1 MNLNNRVTTGIRGF
15 DKLVEGGLPRNSL
28 VIIAGG
34 PGAGKTI
41 FSAQYIHHGALNGE
55 KGIYVSFGEGAEI
68 FKDYMQRF
76 GLDFQKLEKDGKA
89 EILDLTVPKL
99 GLETN
104 LDLIEQKVKELDAKR
119 LVIDSF
125 SAIALALGEKVDVRT
140 TLHMLTKL
148 FRELN
153 CTTIMIVDI
162 SIGSKNIGTGIEE
175 FLADGIVILDTSL
188 VSGQLQRNLLIRKL
202 RGTNH
207 SIKTCPYLITDEG
220 IVIVE

>member
-1 MNLNNRVTTGIRGF
+1 MGLNNRVITGVEGF
-15 DKLVEGGLPRNSL
+15 DKLVEGGFPRNS
-28 VIIAGG
+28 VIIIAGG

-55 KGIYVSFGEGAEI
+55 KGVYVSFGETAEI
-68 FKDYMQRF
+68 FKEYMQRF
-76 GLDFQKLEKDGKA
+76 SLDFQKLEKDGKA
-89 EILDLTVPKL
+89 VILDLTVPKL

-104 LDLIEQKVKELDAKR
+104 LDLIEQKVRELGAKR
-119 LVIDSF
+119 LVVDSF

-153 CTTIMIVDI
+153 CTTIMVVDI
-162 SIGSKNIGTGIEE
+162 SIGSKNIGTGLEE

-188 VSGQLQRNLLIRKL
+188 ASGQLQRNILIRKM

-207 SIKTCPYLITDEG
+207 SIKTCPYLITDQG
-220 IVIVE
+220 IVIIE

>member
-1 MNLNNRVTTGIRGF
+1 MENDRVVTGIEGL
-15 DKLVEGGLPRNSL
+15 DSLIEGGLPRHS
-28 VIIAGG
+28 VIIVAGG

-55 KGIYVSFGEGAEI
+55 KGVYVSFGESANA

-76 GLDFQKLEKDGKA
+76 GLDFQKLEKDGKVA
-89 EILDLTVPKL
+89 ILDLTVPKL

-104 LDLIEQKVKELDAKR
+104 LDLIEQRVRDLNAKR

-125 SAIALALGEKVDVRT
+125 SAIALALGERVDVRT

-148 FRELN
+148 LREVK
-153 CTTIMIVDI
+153 CTTVMVVDI
-162 SIGSKNIGTGIEE
+162 SIGSQTIGTGLEE
-175 FLADGIVILDTSL
+175 FLADGIVLLDTSL
-188 VSGQLQRNLLIRKL
+188 EGGQLQRSLLVRKM

-207 SIKTCPYLITDEG
+207 SIRTNPYIISERG
-220 IVIVE
+220 IAVMG

>member
-1 MNLNNRVTTGIRGF
+1 LENNRVVTGIEGF
-15 DKLVEGGLPRNSL
+15 DSLIEGGLPRNS
-28 VIIAGG
+28 VIIVAGG

-55 KGIYVSFGEGAEI
+55 KGVYVSFGEAANA
-68 FKDYMQRF
+68 FKEYMQRF
-76 GLDFQKLEKDGKA
+76 GLDFQKLEKEGKVA
-89 EILDLTVPKL
+89 ILDLTVPKL

-104 LDLIEQKVKELDAKR
+104 LDLIEQRVRDLGAKR

-148 FRELN
+148 LREIK
-153 CTTIMIVDI
+153 CTTIMVVDV
-162 SIGSKNIGTGIEE
+162 SIGSQTIGTGLEE
-175 FLADGIVILDTSL
+175 FLADGIILLDTSL
-188 VSGQLQRNLLIRKL
+188 EGAQLQRSLLVRKM

-207 SIKTCPYLITDEG
+207 SIRTNPYIISGQG
-220 IVIVE
+220 ISVMG

>member
-1 MNLNNRVTTGIRGF
+1 MENNRVVTGIEGL
-15 DKLVEGGLPRNSL
+15 DSLIEGGLPRNS
-28 VIIAGG
+28 VIIVAGG

-55 KGIYVSFGEGAEI
+55 KGVYVSFGEAADT
-68 FKDYMQRF
+68 FKEYMQRF
-76 GLDFQKLEKDGKA
+76 GLDFQKLEKEGKVV
-89 EILDLTVPKL
+89 ILDLTVPKL

-104 LDLIEQKVKELDAKR
+104 LDLIEQRVRDLGAKR

-125 SAIALALGEKVDVRT
+125 SAIALALGERVDVRT

-148 FRELN
+148 LREIK
-153 CTTIMIVDI
+153 CTTIMVVDI
-162 SIGSKNIGTGIEE
+162 SIGSKTIGTGLEE

-188 VSGQLQRNLLIRKL
+188 EGGQLQRGLLVRKM

-207 SIKTCPYLITDEG
+207 SIRTNPYIISGQGLVVMG
-220 IVIVE
+220 

>member
-1 MNLNNRVTTGIRGF
+1 MENNRVVTGIEGF
-15 DKLVEGGLPRNSL
+15 DSLIEGGFPRNS
-28 VIIAGG
+28 VIVVAGG

-55 KGIYVSFGEGAEI
+55 KGVYVSFGEAANA

-76 GLDFQKLEKDGKA
+76 GLDFHKLEKEGKVS
-89 EILDLTVPKL
+89 ILDLTVPKL

-104 LDLIEQKVKELDAKR
+104 LDLIEQRVRDLGAKR

-125 SAIALALGEKVDVRT
+125 SAIALALGERVDVRT

-148 FRELN
+148 LREIK
-153 CTTIMIVDI
+153 CTTIMVVDI
-162 SIGSKNIGTGIEE
+162 SIGSKTIGTGLEE
-175 FLADGIVILDTSL
+175 FLADGIVLLDTSL
-188 VSGQLQRNLLIRKL
+188 EGEQLQRSLLVRKM

-207 SIKTCPYLITDEG
+207 SIKTNPYIISEQG
-220 IVIVE
+220 IAVMG